1 MPLSNAALQT
11 AYTAVK
17 NMGGW
22 VSAHTANPGTNGANE
37 VSGGVYTRVQ
47 AALPTGSN
55 GAGTAPAVS
64 IPIPAGVEV
73 KYLGVWSAQTGG
85 TFIGTH
91 NAELSPTLPFPVNG
105 TLTAV
110 IGEVFTST
118 P

>member
-1 MPLSNAALQT
+1 MPLSNAALQA

-17 NMGGW
+17 GMGAW
-22 VSAHTANPGTNGANE
+22 VSAHTADPGTTGASE

-47 AALPTGSN
+47 ASLPAGSN
-55 GAGTAPAVS
+55 GSGTAAAVN
-64 IPIPAGVEV
+64 IPIPAGAEV

-91 NAELSPTLPFPVNG
+91 NAALSPSLPFPVDG
-105 TLTAV
+105 TLTAA